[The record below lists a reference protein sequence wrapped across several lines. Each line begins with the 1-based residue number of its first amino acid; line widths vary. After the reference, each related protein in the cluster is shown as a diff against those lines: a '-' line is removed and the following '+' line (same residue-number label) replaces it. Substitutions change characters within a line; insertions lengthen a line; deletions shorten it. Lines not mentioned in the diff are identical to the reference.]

1 MTPLDHFRQ
10 FLKLESAGG
19 MLLMAAAVAALLV
32 ANSPAQGLYQAFVD
46 APVEVRVGA
55 LQIAKPLLL
64 WINDGLMAVFFLLV
78 GLELKREV
86 MEGELSDPSQIAL
99 PAIAALGGMALP
111 AGIYAAFNWGD
122 PVAIHGWAIPAAT
135 DIAFALGVL
144 ALVGSAVPPAMKA
157 FLLTLAILDDF
168 GAILIIALAY
178 TDKLSPQSF
187 AIAAA
192 ACVVLALL
200 NWRKVT
206 AISPYLLVGVVLWVA
221 VLKSGV
227 HATLAGVVLACFIP
241 MRGAAS
247 DDSPLQRLEHDL
259 HPAVAYAIV
268 PLFAFVNAGVSL
280 EGVTLATALA
290 PVPLGIAAGQF
301 AGKTIGVFVFSW
313 VAIRLG
319 IARMPEGADWA
330 SMLGV
335 AMLCGIGFTMSLFI
349 ASLAFDQGGP
359 AYEVATRI
367 GILGGSVVS
376 ALCGYLVLRAVLRP
390 SAAR

>member
-1 MTPLDHFRQ
+1 MTPLDNFRQ

-290 PVPLGIAAGQF
+290 PVPLGIAAGLF